1 MPPAT
6 SIPPPRGNALAG
18 HVYPGGSVRGDSPR
32 VAAVQSGYT
41 TIPARQISNSMPR
54 SESGE
59 VETRVR
65 GPRNRRPLLLRFV
78 GFIHLVRLL
87 SFIGTVLGVPLVL
100 VFMPEHLPV
109 ALVFPILLVASGVV
123 WLFGAAKV
131 GCRVCAMRMYRNKPC
146 VKSRKAPSIPLLGPH
161 TTLALLAL
169 CSGSVRCPYCGTP
182 NSLTE
187 KED

>member
-1 MPPAT
+1 
-6 SIPPPRGNALAG
+6 
-18 HVYPGGSVRGDSPR
+18 
-32 VAAVQSGYT
+32 
-41 TIPARQISNSMPR
+41 MPR
-54 SESGE
+54 SASGE
-59 VETRVR
+59 SETRVR

-100 VFMPEHLPV
+100 VFTPEYLPV
-109 ALVFPILLVASGVV
+109 ILVLPILLVVSGIL

-161 TTLALLAL
+161 STMAILAL
-169 CSGSVRCPYCGTP
+169 CSNSVRCPYCGTP
-182 NSLTE
+182 NSLTGGT
-187 KED
+187 D

>member
-1 MPPAT
+1 
-6 SIPPPRGNALAG
+6 
-18 HVYPGGSVRGDSPR
+18 
-32 VAAVQSGYT
+32 
-41 TIPARQISNSMPR
+41 MPR
-54 SESGE
+54 SAPDE

-100 VFMPEHLPV
+100 VFTPKLLHV
-109 ALVFPILLVASGVV
+109 ALVFPILLAMSGIF

-146 VKSRKAPSIPLLGPH
+146 VKSRKAPSIPMLGPH
-161 TTLALLAL
+161 TTMAILAL
-169 CSGSVRCPYCGTP
+169 CSNSVRCPYCGTP
-182 NSLTE
+182 NSLG
-187 KED
+187 KSED